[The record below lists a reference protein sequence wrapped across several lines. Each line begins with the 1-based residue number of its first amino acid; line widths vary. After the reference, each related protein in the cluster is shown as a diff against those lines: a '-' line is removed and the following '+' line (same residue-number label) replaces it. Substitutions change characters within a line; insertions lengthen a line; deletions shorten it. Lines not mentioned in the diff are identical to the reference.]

1 MPQKSLVRDNS
12 TIRRLILV
20 FGAICAEHG
29 PCAEQRATRTKAE
42 LWDEGESSG
51 DREALTRRPSEE
63 EEEKGET
70 EFLMEERIGGLRAR
84 AAKLL
89 DAQQMV
95 ARAERELSLLIQER
109 MTRDADLLTQAA
121 PSAVEI
127 EQAQAAALREFRAWL
142 NVLPQLVIRSL
153 SAPCPLAPRVEFHK
167 LYGGGMLDVA
177 KQLFAI
183 PAGKAE
189 AERVIKIVK
198 SVIGK
203 HGSQMDNATLVA
215 RVRLVMQALEMRRDA
230 MLQFVD
236 PVRAFDERPQE
247 LPSEQPGEASPSAW
261 GSAS

>member
-1 MPQKSLVRDNS
+1 MVTPSENQSGLS
-12 TIRRLILV
+12 S
-20 FGAICAEHG
+20 E
-29 PCAEQRATRTKAE
+29 
-42 LWDEGESSG
+42 DESSDESESSG

-70 EFLMEERIGGLRAR
+70 EILMEERIGALRAR

-95 ARAERELSLLIQER
+95 ARAERELSPLIQER
-109 MTRDADLLTQAA
+109 MARDADLLTQAA
-121 PSAVEI
+121 PSSVEI
-127 EQAQAAALREFRAWL
+127 EQAQPAALREFRAWL

-153 SAPCPLAPRVEFHK
+153 SASCPLAPWVEFHK

-203 HGSQMDNATLVA
+203 HGSQMDNATLIA
-215 RVRLVMQALEMRRDA
+215 RVRLVMQALQMRRDA
-230 MLQFVD
+230 MLRRRGQFLD

-247 LPSEQPGEASPSAW
+247 LPSEQPGEARPSVW